1 MTLEAGTRLG
11 PYEILSPIG
20 AGGMGEVYRA
30 RDTRLEREVA
40 VKVLAHS
47 LSKDLDALARFEREA
62 KSVAALSHPGILGL
76 FDVGRDKDISYA
88 VTELLDG
95 ETLRERLVAGRLP
108 VRTALD
114 YARQISDALAAA
126 HGRGIVHRDLK
137 PENVIVTGE
146 GRTKILDFGIARRLF
161 EAGSPDEPTLAE
173 PTRPGTLFGTPSYM
187 SPEQL
192 RGRPA
197 DARSDI
203 FAAGVLLLEML
214 SGKHPFR
221 RDSEAETMTAIL
233 NEDPTGLA
241 DPARPLAPALVRLIA
256 RCLEKSPE
264 KRFQSARDLALDL
277 EALAAEPGGITPA
290 PKTSLLPSIAVLPL
304 RDMSPST
311 DQEYFCEG
319 MAEELLNALT
329 AVRGL
334 RVASRRSSFQ
344 FKGSSTDIREIGER
358 LRVSTVLEGSLR
370 KSGDRLRITV
380 QLINVEDGYQLW
392 SGRFDRGREDIFA
405 IQEEIA
411 TSVAAALRVVLS
423 EREKSVLGRAPTE
436 AFDAYDFY
444 LRGRQFFFRMG
455 GNNIALAREMFGRA
469 IALDPGYAAAYAGLS
484 YCSYLLHQW
493 FGAHDEDLR
502 KAEEASRRAVELAP
516 DSPEAHTAL
525 GNAFVLTKSYE
536 KGEQEYR
543 TAIRLNPALFDG
555 HYFFARLCVEQGRMP
570 EAALAFEK
578 AGEVDPDDYQAP
590 LLLALAY
597 RALGRETDRLATM
610 RRGLECARRHLALHP
625 DDTRALYLGAGALVG
640 IGDRAEGLEWARRA
654 TERDPE
660 DSSIL
665 YNVAC
670 VYGLAGEKEIAIET
684 LEKALRGG
692 WGNLAWIRQ
701 DTDLESLHDHPRW
714 KELVGEG
721 ETGSARKS

>member
-1 MTLEAGTRLG
+1 MTIEAGTRLG

-47 LSKDLDALARFEREA
+47 LSKDLEALARFEREA

-76 FDVGRDKDISYA
+76 YDVGRDKDISYA

-95 ETLRERLVAGRLP
+95 ETLRQRLAAGRLP

-114 YARQISDALAAA
+114 YARQIAEALAAA

-161 EAGSPDEPTLAE
+161 EEGSPDDPTLAAR
-173 PTRPGTLFGTPSYM
+173 TTPGTLFGTPSYM
-187 SPEQL
+187 SPEQV
-192 RGRPA
+192 RGRAA

-221 RDSEAETMTAIL
+221 RDSEAETMAAIL
-233 NEDPTGLA
+233 NEDPTELA

-264 KRFQSARDLALDL
+264 KRFHSARDLALDL
-277 EALAAEPGGITPA
+277 EALAAEPAAITPA

-319 MAEELLNALT
+319 MAEELLNAMT

-380 QLINVEDGYQLW
+380 QLVNVEDGYQLW
-392 SGRFDRGREDIFA
+392 SGRFDREREDIFA

-436 AFDAYDFY
+436 AFEAYDFY

-536 KGEQEYR
+536 KAEREYR
-543 TAIRLNPALFDG
+543 TAIRLSPALFDA
-555 HYFFARLCVEQGRMP
+555 HYFLARLFVEQGRMP

-578 AGEVDPDDYQAP
+578 AGEVDPDDYQSP
-590 LLLALAY
+590 LLVSSVY
-597 RALGRETDRLATM
+597 RALGRETDRLASM

-654 TERDPE
+654 TERDPG

-670 VYGLAGEKEIAIET
+670 VYGLAGEKEAALET
-684 LEKALRGG
+684 LEKALHGG

-701 DTDLESLHDHPRW
+701 DSDLDCLHDHPRW

-721 ETGSARKS
+721 DTGSRKPG